1 MSGGA
6 VRETLAD
13 AQRLVIEKELGKEAE
28 VLTIYALVRRVDLEY
43 RYVPADE
50 ESVKKKLARPSGEYP
65 A

>member
-1 MSGGA
+1 
-6 VRETLAD
+6 
-13 AQRLVIEKELGKEAE
+13 VIEKELGKEAE
-28 VLTIYALVRRVDLEY
+28 VFTIYALVRRVDLEY